1 MSKMTFQEAFENMSN
16 ILEKET
22 LTSVDYREFMST
34 PILESYTSEEKLKLE
49 EIREA
54 MMIRS
59 QEVIKKDRTFNFLV

>member
-1 MSKMTFQEAFENMSN
+1 MSKMSFQETFEMMNN

-22 LTSVDYREFMST
+22 LTSIDYDNFMSA
-34 PILESYTSEEKLKLE
+34 PILESYSPEQKLKLE

-59 QEVIKKDRTFNFLV
+59 QEIIEKDSSFNFLV